1 MALEAGKKYYFV
13 VYTSGKAPSSNNFQ
27 YNALFKMKSA
37 TEENGVLKQ
46 FSWPQGADKTATEWS
61 KTEYVFTAD
70 ASIPYVGVRMSWNQN
85 SKFDGFFLGVVEPD
99 AKDLYDASLAQAKAA
114 LKNADYDNVRII
126 HGDIMKQDI
135 AALFEGQRFKIVANL
150 PYYITTPIL
159 MKLLESNLNAESITV
174 MMQKE
179 VAERI
184 LAEPGGKEYGALS
197 VAVQYRTIAETVI
210 EVPRESF
217 FPAPKVDSEVL
228 KLTLRDEPAV
238 KPIDEALFFRLV
250 KAGFSQRRKTILNS
264 LSTSGYPKEEIA
276 ACLEAV
282 GIDNKR
288 RAETLSL
295 QDFCSISD
303 FFSKSV

>member
-1 MALEAGKKYYFV
+1 MMDLYSPQVIKAIKQKFGFKNSKSLGQNFLTDPEVIRAIVSGADVSEKDLVIEIGPGFGVLTDEAAKHAGKVIAIEIDKDLLPVLEF
-13 VYTSGKAPSSNNFQ
+13 TLAAHKNIEIIN
-27 YNALFKMKSA
+27 
-37 TEENGVLKQ
+37 EDVLKIDLNELIENVIKRE
-46 FSWPQGADKTATEWS
+46 SNGE
-61 KTEYVFTAD
+61 
-70 ASIPYVGVRMSWNQN
+70 R
-85 SKFDGFFLGVVEPD
+85 DGEKPD
-99 AKDLYDASLAQAKAA
+99 SVKIE
-114 LKNADYDNVRII
+114 NVKLI
-126 HGDIMKQDI
+126 G
-135 AALFEGQRFKIVANL
+135 NL

-210 EVPRESF
+210 DVPRESF

>member
-1 MALEAGKKYYFV
+1 MDLYSPQVIKAIKQKFGFKNSKSLGQNFLTDPEVIRAIVSGADVSEKDLVIEIGPGFGVLTDEAAKHAGKVIAIEIDKDLLPVLEF
-13 VYTSGKAPSSNNFQ
+13 TLAAHKNIEIIN
-27 YNALFKMKSA
+27 
-37 TEENGVLKQ
+37 EDVLKI
-46 FSWPQGADKTATEWS
+46 DLNELTENVIKRES
-61 KTEYVFTAD
+61 KGERNGEKPD
-70 ASIPYVGVRMSWNQN
+70 GV
-85 SKFDGFFLGVVEPD
+85 KIE
-99 AKDLYDASLAQAKAA
+99 
-114 LKNADYDNVRII
+114 NVKII
-126 HGDIMKQDI
+126 G
-135 AALFEGQRFKIVANL
+135 NL

-264 LSTSGYPKEEIA
+264 LTTSGYPKEEIA
-276 ACLEAV
+276 DCLEAV

-303 FFSKSV
+303 YFSKSV

>member
-1 MALEAGKKYYFV
+1 MDLYSPQVIKAIKQKFEFKNSKSLGQNFLTDPEVIRAIVSGAEVSEKDLVIEIGPGFGVLTDEAAKHAGKVIAIEIDKDLLPVLEF
-13 VYTSGKAPSSNNFQ
+13 TLAAHKNIEIIN
-27 YNALFKMKSA
+27 
-37 TEENGVLKQ
+37 EDVLK
-46 FSWPQGADKTATEWS
+46 
-61 KTEYVFTAD
+61 
-70 ASIPYVGVRMSWNQN
+70 I
-85 SKFDGFFLGVVEPD
+85 
-99 AKDLYDASLAQAKAA
+99 DLNELI
-114 LKNADYDNVRII
+114 DNVKIENVKII
-126 HGDIMKQDI
+126 G
-135 AALFEGQRFKIVANL
+135 NL

-179 VAERI
+179 VADRI

-197 VAVQYRTIAETVI
+197 VAVQYRTIAETII

-228 KLTLRDEPAV
+228 KLTLREEPAV

-303 FFSKSV
+303 YFSKSV

>member
-1 MALEAGKKYYFV
+1 MDLYSPQVIKAIKQKFGFKNSKSLGQNFLTDPEVIRAIV
-13 VYTSGKAPSSNNFQ
+13 SGAEVSEKDLVIEIGPGF
-27 YNALFKMKSA
+27 
-37 TEENGVLKQ
+37 GVLTDEAAKH
-46 FSWPQGADKTATEWS
+46 AEKVIAIEID
-61 KTEYVFTAD
+61 
-70 ASIPYVGVRMSWNQN
+70 
-85 SKFDGFFLGVVEPD
+85 
-99 AKDLYDASLAQAKAA
+99 KDLLPVLEFTLAAHKNIEIINEDV
-114 LKNADYDNVRII
+114 LKIDLNELIDNVKIENVKII
-126 HGDIMKQDI
+126 G
-135 AALFEGQRFKIVANL
+135 NL

-295 QDFCSISD
+295 QDFCSIAD
-303 FFSKSV
+303 YFSKSV

>member
-1 MALEAGKKYYFV
+1 MMDLYSPQVIKAIKQKFGFKNSKSLGQNFLTDPEVIRAIVSGADVSEKDLVIEIGPGFGVLTDEAAKHAGKVIAIEIDKDLLPVLEF
-13 VYTSGKAPSSNNFQ
+13 TLAAHKNIEIIN
-27 YNALFKMKSA
+27 
-37 TEENGVLKQ
+37 EDVLKIDLNELIENVIKRE
-46 FSWPQGADKTATEWS
+46 SNGE
-61 KTEYVFTAD
+61 
-70 ASIPYVGVRMSWNQN
+70 R
-85 SKFDGFFLGVVEPD
+85 DGEKPD
-99 AKDLYDASLAQAKAA
+99 SVKIE
-114 LKNADYDNVRII
+114 NVKLI
-126 HGDIMKQDI
+126 G
-135 AALFEGQRFKIVANL
+135 NL

>member
-1 MALEAGKKYYFV
+1 MMDLYSPQVIKAIKQKFGFKNSKSLGQNFLTDPEVIRAIVSGAEVSESDLVIEIGPGFGVLTDEAAKHAGKVIAIEIDKELIPVLEFTLAAHRNV
-13 VYTSGKAPSSNNFQ
+13 EIIN
-27 YNALFKMKSA
+27 
-37 TEENGVLKQ
+37 EDVLK
-46 FSWPQGADKTATEWS
+46 
-61 KTEYVFTAD
+61 
-70 ASIPYVGVRMSWNQN
+70 I
-85 SKFDGFFLGVVEPD
+85 
-99 AKDLYDASLAQAKAA
+99 DLNELIEKVIKEESE
-114 LKNADYDNVRII
+114 NINNVNINNVKII
-126 HGDIMKQDI
+126 G
-135 AALFEGQRFKIVANL
+135 NL

-184 LAEPGGKEYGALS
+184 LAEPGGKEYGALT
-197 VAVQYRTIAETVI
+197 VAVQYRTIAETVA

-295 QDFCSISD
+295 QDFCSIAD
-303 FFSKSV
+303 YFSKSI

>member
-1 MALEAGKKYYFV
+1 MMDLYSPQVIKAIKQKFGFKNSKSLGQNFLTDPEVIRAIVSGAEVSEKDLVIEIGPGFGVLTDEAAKHAGKVIAIEIDKDLLPVLEF
-13 VYTSGKAPSSNNFQ
+13 TLAAHKNIEIIN
-27 YNALFKMKSA
+27 
-37 TEENGVLKQ
+37 EDVLK
-46 FSWPQGADKTATEWS
+46 
-61 KTEYVFTAD
+61 
-70 ASIPYVGVRMSWNQN
+70 I
-85 SKFDGFFLGVVEPD
+85 
-99 AKDLYDASLAQAKAA
+99 DLNELI
-114 LKNADYDNVRII
+114 DNVKIENVKII
-126 HGDIMKQDI
+126 G
-135 AALFEGQRFKIVANL
+135 NL

-197 VAVQYRTIAETVI
+197 VAVQYRTIAETII

-303 FFSKSV
+303 YFSKSV

>member
-1 MALEAGKKYYFV
+1 MDLYSPQVIKAIKQKFGFKNSKSLGQNFLTDPEVIRAIVSGAEVSEKDLVIEIGPGFGVLTDEAAKHAGKVIAIEIDKDLLPVLEF
-13 VYTSGKAPSSNNFQ
+13 TLAAHKNIEIIN
-27 YNALFKMKSA
+27 
-37 TEENGVLKQ
+37 EDVLK
-46 FSWPQGADKTATEWS
+46 
-61 KTEYVFTAD
+61 
-70 ASIPYVGVRMSWNQN
+70 I
-85 SKFDGFFLGVVEPD
+85 
-99 AKDLYDASLAQAKAA
+99 DLNELI
-114 LKNADYDNVRII
+114 DNVIKRESEGERDGEKPDSVKIENVKII
-126 HGDIMKQDI
+126 G
-135 AALFEGQRFKIVANL
+135 NL

-184 LAEPGGKEYGALS
+184 LAEPGGKDYGALS

-303 FFSKSV
+303 YFSKSV

>member
-1 MALEAGKKYYFV
+1 MDLYSPQVIKAIKQKFGFKNSKSLGQNFLTDPEVIRAIVSGADVSEKDLVIEIGPGFGVLTDEAAKHAGKVIAIEIDKDLLPVLEF
-13 VYTSGKAPSSNNFQ
+13 TLAAHKNIEIIN
-27 YNALFKMKSA
+27 
-37 TEENGVLKQ
+37 EDVLK
-46 FSWPQGADKTATEWS
+46 
-61 KTEYVFTAD
+61 
-70 ASIPYVGVRMSWNQN
+70 I
-85 SKFDGFFLGVVEPD
+85 
-99 AKDLYDASLAQAKAA
+99 DLNELIDSEKIE
-114 LKNADYDNVRII
+114 NVKII
-126 HGDIMKQDI
+126 G
-135 AALFEGQRFKIVANL
+135 NL

-264 LSTSGYPKEEIA
+264 LTTSGYPKEEIA
-276 ACLEAV
+276 DCLEAV

-303 FFSKSV
+303 YFSKSV

>member
-1 MALEAGKKYYFV
+1 MDLYSPQVIKAIKQKFGFKNSKSLGQNFLTDPEVIRAIVSGAEISEKDLVIEIGPGFGVLTDEAAKHAGKVIAIEIDKDLLPVLEF
-13 VYTSGKAPSSNNFQ
+13 TLAAHKNIEIIN
-27 YNALFKMKSA
+27 
-37 TEENGVLKQ
+37 EDVLKIDLNELID
-46 FSWPQGADKTATEWS
+46 SVIKRESEGE
-61 KTEYVFTAD
+61 
-70 ASIPYVGVRMSWNQN
+70 R
-85 SKFDGFFLGVVEPD
+85 DGEKPD
-99 AKDLYDASLAQAKAA
+99 SVKIE
-114 LKNADYDNVRII
+114 NVKII
-126 HGDIMKQDI
+126 G
-135 AALFEGQRFKIVANL
+135 NL

-210 EVPRESF
+210 DVPRESF

-303 FFSKSV
+303 YFSKSV

>member
-1 MALEAGKKYYFV
+1 MDLYSPQVIKAIKQKFGFKNSKSLGQNFLTDPEVIRAIVSGAEVSEKDLVIEIGPGFGVLTDEAAKHAGKVIAIEIDKDLLPVLEF
-13 VYTSGKAPSSNNFQ
+13 TLAAHKNIEIIN
-27 YNALFKMKSA
+27 
-37 TEENGVLKQ
+37 EDVLK
-46 FSWPQGADKTATEWS
+46 
-61 KTEYVFTAD
+61 
-70 ASIPYVGVRMSWNQN
+70 I
-85 SKFDGFFLGVVEPD
+85 
-99 AKDLYDASLAQAKAA
+99 DLNELI
-114 LKNADYDNVRII
+114 DNVKIENVKII
-126 HGDIMKQDI
+126 G
-135 AALFEGQRFKIVANL
+135 NL

-197 VAVQYRTIAETVI
+197 VAVQYRTIAETII

-303 FFSKSV
+303 YFSKSV